1 MYIAMHSDCLQV
13 LFQVQLKEFVQTL
26 EQHDFN
32 RKMDEIYYGIVLL
45 KQLGL
50 LEVLTLNT

>member
-1 MYIAMHSDCLQV
+1 MKSDHLQV

-50 LEVLTLNT
+50 LEVFTYIM